1 MNNKNN
7 TLIHCVGKLEE
18 EEVDKLNIAKMITR
32 NHKYNQSRRRK
43 SLLWI

>member
-18 EEVDKLNIAKMITR
+18 KVDKLNITNMIPR

-43 SLLWI
+43 FLLWT